1 MVITTVPPTA
11 ATGQSS
17 SRLRS
22 RLRSRSTRTLLSLV
36 AVYGIMLLVA
46 AVVIFPIYWMFS
58 ISLKVPREIYRLPA
72 LIPQNPTWE
81 NYRELIQERGYLT
94 NIRNSI
100 IVASSVTVVSL
111 LISSFAAYSIVRF
124 RYRFRGFVGR
134 LILLAYLTPGS
145 LLFIPLSI
153 IVARLNLGN
162 SLFGLVILY
171 LTFSIPLS
179 TWLLS
184 GYFRS
189 VPPDL
194 EEQAMVDGTTQL
206 GALFRI
212 LLPLSLPG
220 LAAVGIFTF
229 TAAWNELLF
238 ALIFITSEDKRT
250 VPLGIQYLITG
261 DVLLWGPIMAGA
273 VLAALPVMILYF
285 LAQRFMVQ
293 GMTAG
298 SVKG

>member
-1 MVITTVPPTA
+1 MMQSIETRPEITGLA
-11 ATGQSS
+11 ASPRGQAF
-17 SRLRS
+17 RKPRFRKLG
-22 RLRSRSTRTLLSLV
+22 TLV
-36 AVYGIMLLVA
+36 GIYLLMAAVA

-58 ISLKVPREIYRLPA
+58 ISLKLPKEIYRLPA
-72 LIPQNPTWE
+72 LIPQSPTWD
-81 NYRELIQERGYLT
+81 NYRDLIEKKGYLT
-94 NIRNSI
+94 NIRNSL

-134 LILLAYLTPGS
+134 LILLTYLTPGS
-145 LLFIPLSI
+145 MLFIPLSI
-153 IVARLNLGN
+153 IVARLHLGN
-162 SLFGLVILY
+162 SLYGLVIIY

-184 GYFRS
+184 GYFRT

-194 EEQAMVDGTTQL
+194 EEQAMVDGTSQL

-250 VPLGIQYLITG
+250 VPLGLQYLITG

-273 VLAALPVMILYF
+273 TLAALPVMILYF

-293 GMTAG
+293 GVTAG

>member
-1 MVITTVPPTA
+1 MQPAIQPSPTGIRNPGRRFRNRTT
-11 ATGQSS
+11 
-17 SRLRS
+17 RNL
-22 RLRSRSTRTLLSLV
+22 LTLLAIYAIMFLV
-36 AVYGIMLLVA
+36 AVI
-46 AVVIFPIYWMFS
+46 VIFPIYWMFT
-58 ISLKVPREIYRLPA
+58 ISLKLPREIYRIPA
-72 LIPQNPTWE
+72 LFPENPTWE
-81 NYRELIQERGYLT
+81 NYRILIEEKGYLT

-100 IVASSVTVVSL
+100 IVASSVTIISL

-124 RYRFRGFVGR
+124 RYRFRGLVGR
-134 LILLAYLTPGS
+134 IILLTYLTPGS

-153 IVARLNLGN
+153 IVARLHMGN
-162 SLFGLVILY
+162 SLWGLIVLY

-189 VPPDL
+189 VPADL

-238 ALIFITSEDKRT
+238 ALIFITSEEKRT
-250 VPLGIQYLITG
+250 VPLGLQYLITG

-273 VLAALPVMILYF
+273 VLAALPVMLLYF
-285 LAQRFMVQ
+285 VAQRFMVQ
-293 GMTAG
+293 GITAG

>member
-1 MVITTVPPTA
+1 MATPTLTA
-11 ATGQSS
+11 APA
-17 SRLRS
+17 
-22 RLRSRSTRTLLSLV
+22 STTTKARRIVGVTTRRQLATLLAIYLL
-36 AVYGIMLLVA
+36 MFLVA
-46 AVVIFPIYWMFS
+46 AVVIFPLYWMFT
-58 ISLKVPREIYRLPA
+58 ISLKLPREIYRLPS
-72 LIPQNPTWE
+72 LWPDSPTWQ
-81 NYRELIQERGYLT
+81 NYKILIEEKGYLT
-94 NIRNSI
+94 NIRNSF

-111 LISSFAAYSIVRF
+111 VISSFAAYSIVRF

-134 LILLAYLTPGS
+134 LILLTYLTPGS

-153 IVARLNLGN
+153 IVARLHLGN
-162 SLFGLVILY
+162 SLFGLIILY

-184 GYFRS
+184 GYFRT

-229 TAAWNELLF
+229 TGAWNELLF

-250 VPLGIQYLITG
+250 VPLGLQYLITG

-273 VLAALPVMILYF
+273 VLAALPVMVLYF

>member
-1 MVITTVPPTA
+1 MA
-11 ATGQSS
+11 ATSPPVVTTKTIPGAFS
-17 SRLRS
+17 SRR
-22 RLRSRSTRTLLSLV
+22 RKTTTRNLLSLL
-36 AVYGIMLLVA
+36 AIYAMMLIVA
-46 AVVIFPIYWMFS
+46 AIVIFPIYWMFT
-58 ISLKVPREIYRLPA
+58 ISLKLPREIYRIPA
-72 LIPQNPTWE
+72 LIPQDPTWD
-81 NYRELIQERGYLT
+81 NYRTLIEEKDYLT
-94 NIRNSI
+94 NIRNSF

-124 RYRFRGFVGR
+124 KYRFRGLVGR
-134 LILLAYLTPGS
+134 IILLTYLTPGS

-153 IVARLNLGN
+153 IVARLHLGN
-162 SLFGLVILY
+162 SLFGLIILY
-171 LTFSIPLS
+171 MTFSIPLS

-184 GYFRS
+184 GYFRT

-212 LLPLSLPG
+212 LIPLSLPG

-250 VPLGIQYLITG
+250 VPLGLQYLITG

-273 VLAALPVMILYF
+273 VLAALPVMVLYF

>member
-1 MVITTVPPTA
+1 MQPTMIQTPPSEIRNPVRRFRNRTT
-11 ATGQSS
+11 
-17 SRLRS
+17 RNL
-22 RLRSRSTRTLLSLV
+22 LTLLAIYAIMLVV
-36 AVYGIMLLVA
+36 AV
-46 AVVIFPIYWMFS
+46 VVLFPLYWMFT
-58 ISLKVPREIYRLPA
+58 ISLKLPREIYRVPA
-72 LIPQNPTWE
+72 LFPENPTWE
-81 NYRELIQERGYLT
+81 NYRILIQEKGYLT

-124 RYRFRGFVGR
+124 RYRFRGLVGR
-134 LILLAYLTPGS
+134 IILLTYLTPGS

-153 IVARLNLGN
+153 IVARLHMGN
-162 SLFGLVILY
+162 SLWGLIVLY

-189 VPPDL
+189 VPADL
-194 EEQAMVDGTTQL
+194 EEQAMVDGATQL

-220 LAAVGIFTF
+220 LAAVGIFTY

-238 ALIFITSEDKRT
+238 ALIFITSEEKRT
-250 VPLGIQYLITG
+250 VPLGLQYLITG

-273 VLAALPVMILYF
+273 VLAALPVMVLYF

-293 GMTAG
+293 GITAG